1 MADIR
6 LSRVS
11 KRYGSALVIEELS
24 LDIKSREFVVFLGPS
39 GCGKSTLLRMIA
51 GLEDISAG
59 EISIAGEVVN
69 EVPARHRGVSM
80 VFQNY
85 ALYPHMSVYD
95 NISFGLRNTG
105 VPRDEIRRRV
115 TEATRILRIGELLDR
130 KPRDMSGGQ
139 RQRVAIGRAI
149 VRQPR
154 AFLFDEPLS
163 NLDAELRVQMRAEI
177 ARLHHSLNATMV
189 FVTHDQVEAMTMA
202 DRIVVMRSGRIE
214 QVGTPIELYR
224 HPRNLFVAGFLG
236 SPKMNFLP
244 ATVGGSGA
252 GSLSLEIGAG
262 RPVELAV
269 DTYPGEIGSA
279 ATLGLRP
286 EHLHL
291 TSPED
296 GVLAGKVELVEK
308 LGSTTHL
315 HVALADDRLVIVEV
329 SGEAEARVDDLVG
342 LDFQPASAHVFD
354 ADGNALPRPEP

>member
-6 LSRVS
+6 LTKVS
-11 KRYGSALVIEELS
+11 KRYGSALVIEDLS
-24 LDIKSREFVVFLGPS
+24 LDIRSREFVVFLGPS

-51 GLEDISAG
+51 GLEDISGG

-85 ALYPHMSVYD
+85 ALYPHMSVYE

-105 VPRDEIRRRV
+105 VPKDEIKRRV
-115 TEATRILRIGELLDR
+115 TDAARILRIEELLDR

-177 ARLHHSLNATMV
+177 ARLHHSLDATMI

-224 HPRNLFVAGFLG
+224 EPRNLFVAGFLG
-236 SPKMNFLP
+236 SPKMNFLEGKVS
-244 ATVGGSGA
+244 AT
-252 GSLSLEIGAG
+252 GAG
-262 RPVELAV
+262 RLTLDIGASRPIDLAI
-269 DTYPGEIGSA
+269 DSHPGEIGA
-279 ATLGLRP
+279 ASTLGLRP
-286 EHLHL
+286 EHLQL
-291 TSPED
+291 TGPED
-296 GVLAGKVELVEK
+296 GALRGKVELVEK
-308 LGSTTHL
+308 LGNTTHL
-315 HVALADDRLVIVEV
+315 HVALTDGRLLIVED
-329 SGEAEARVDDLVG
+329 SGESQARVDDLVG
-342 LDFQPASAHVFD
+342 LDFQPDRAHLFD
-354 ADGNALPRPEP
+354 ATGNALPRLAS